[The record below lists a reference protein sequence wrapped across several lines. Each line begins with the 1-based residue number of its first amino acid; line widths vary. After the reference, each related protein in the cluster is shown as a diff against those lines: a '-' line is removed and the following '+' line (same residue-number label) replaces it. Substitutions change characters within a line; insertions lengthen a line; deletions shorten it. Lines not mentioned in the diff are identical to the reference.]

1 MTKKLKCAIVGSGN
15 IGTDLMIKL
24 MRHGEHLEMAAMV
37 GIDPESDGLARA
49 KRLGIATTHEGVPG
63 LINLPEFAD
72 IDFVFDATSAGAH
85 IKNEALLR
93 QVKPSIRHIDL
104 TPAAIGP
111 YCVPVV
117 NGDKHLGNH
126 NVNMVTCGGQAT
138 IPMVAAVSR
147 VAKVH
152 YAEIVA
158 SISSKSAG
166 PGTRANIDEFTE
178 TTSKAIEAVGG
189 AAKGRAIIILNPAE
203 PPLLMRDTVY
213 VLSEAADQAA
223 VEQSIEQMVAD
234 VHAYVPGY
242 RLKQKVQF
250 EVIPQNQPL
259 HIPGHGKF
267 SGLKTSV
274 FLEVE
279 GAAHYLP
286 AYAGNLDIMT
296 SAAKATAER
305 MAQAML
311 AQQHQG
317 D

>member
-1 MTKKLKCAIVGSGN
+1 MSQKRKVAIIGSGN

-24 MRHGEHLEMAAMV
+24 LRNAQHLEMAAMA
-37 GIDPESDGLARA
+37 GIDPASDGLARA
-49 KRLGIATTHEGVPG
+49 SRMGVATTHEGVEG
-63 LINLPEFAD
+63 LTRLPIFDE

-85 IKNEALLR
+85 VKNDAFLR
-93 QVKPSIRHIDL
+93 GHKPNLRVIDL

-117 NGDKHLGNH
+117 NLEQHLQAL

-152 YAEIVA
+152 YAEIIA
-158 SISSKSAG
+158 SIASKSAG

-178 TTSKAIEAVGG
+178 TTSKAIEVIGG
-189 AAKGRAIIILNPAE
+189 ATKGKAIIIMNPAE
-203 PPLLMRDTVY
+203 PPLIMRDTVY
-213 VLSEAADQAA
+213 VLSEAVDPSKVEASIEEMAAA
-223 VEQSIEQMVAD
+223 VQ
-234 VHAYVPGY
+234 AYVPGY

-250 EVIPQNQPL
+250 DEVRDLN
-259 HIPGHGKF
+259 IPGHGKF

-296 SAAKATAER
+296 SAALATAER
-305 MAQAML
+305 MAQAMG
-311 AQQHQG
+311 ASA
-317 D
+317 